1 MSKARKLVFVL
12 IALAITVVM
21 LPGVSLAQDPQPIVP
36 LTDPMA
42 AFLES
47 RAYAAKMGATA
58 EFRKMEWVAIDP
70 VNKKMYIAMT
80 EITSTMADGKGDINL
95 PENRCGIVYV
105 SDLDANWDT
114 KSMKPLIVGGPYDK
128 DKKTCAA
135 DNIANPD
142 SLMVDSKGNLWI
154 GEDTGLHPNNML
166 WRWDGKTLKR
176 FATTPIGAEVT
187 GFLVTE
193 QGDMFFSTQHPSA
206 MSIYPY
212 NRGVVGAVLGFKAT
226 DDFDSMPLPTGD
238 ETKMVKLAKGQYQ
251 VLARVG
257 EAIPNDI
264 YAQRWGQIDN
274 VAGALQ
280 VVCNQPDGNMFLP
293 TNKNG
298 TEGYLYTN
306 YECRPGG
313 VGKMYIRKGDKGWQ
327 VLEGEN
333 VNFAS
338 VKGTWTNCGISG
350 TSWNSVLSAEEYEPP
365 ATTDAWQKN
374 VKEMTQY
381 LGKQA
386 NPYDYGWLV
395 ELTPDPNGDSAGT
408 LIEKRYA
415 MGRFSHEMGAIA
427 PDKKTA
433 YHGDDG
439 TGVVL
444 FKSVA
449 DKEGDLSAGT
459 LYAAKVKQNQDGS
472 LDLTWIKLGQ
482 SDDDKIAE
490 AIAAVKLP
498 SK

>member
-1 MSKARKLVFVL
+1 MSRVRKLVFVG
-12 IALAITVVM
+12 IALAIALVM
-21 LPGVSLAQDPQPIVP
+21 LPGASQAQDPQPIVP

-70 VNKKMYIAMT
+70 VNKKLYIAMT

-128 DKKTCAA
+128 DKKECAA
-135 DNIANPD
+135 DNISNPD
-142 SLMVDSKGNLWI
+142 SVLVDAKGNLWI
-154 GEDTGLHPNNML
+154 GEDTGLHKNNML

-176 FATTPIGAEVT
+176 FATVPEGGEVT
-187 GFLVTE
+187 GFYATD
-193 QGDMFFSTQHPSA
+193 QGDIFFNAQHPSG

-212 NRGVVGAVLGFKAT
+212 NRGVIGAVVGFKAT
-226 DDFDSMPLPTGD
+226 DDFESLPVPTGD
-238 ETKMVKLAKGQYQ
+238 DAKVVKVAKGQYQ

-257 EAIPNDI
+257 DTIPNDI
-264 YAQRWGQIDN
+264 YAQRVGQVN
-274 VAGALQ
+274 TLAGALQ
-280 VVCNQPDGNMFLP
+280 LMCNQPDGNMFLP
-293 TNKNG
+293 INKNS

-306 YECRPGG
+306 FECRPGA
-313 VGKMYIRKGDKGWQ
+313 VSKMYIRKGDKGWQ

-333 VNFAS
+333 VDFAK
-338 VKGTWTNCGISG
+338 VKGTWNNCGASV
-350 TSWNSVLSAEEYEPP
+350 TPWNTALSAEEYEPP

-374 VKEMTQY
+374 VTEMTPY

-395 ELTPDPNGDSAGT
+395 EMTPDVNGDSAGSV
-408 LIEKRYA
+408 IEKRYA
-415 MGRFSHEMGAIA
+415 MGRFSHEMAAIA

-449 DKEGDLSAGT
+449 DKAGDLGAGT
-459 LYAAKVKQNQDGS
+459 LYAAKVKQNR
-472 LDLTWIKLGQ
+472 T
-482 SDDDKIAE
+482 
-490 AIAAVKLP
+490 AA
-498 SK
+498 ST